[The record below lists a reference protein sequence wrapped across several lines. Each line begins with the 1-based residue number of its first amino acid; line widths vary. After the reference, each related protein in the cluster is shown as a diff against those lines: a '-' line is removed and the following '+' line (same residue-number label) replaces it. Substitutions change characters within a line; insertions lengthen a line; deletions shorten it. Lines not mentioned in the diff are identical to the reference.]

1 MVEQEKEVYLLLK
14 VEACFFYIVHSPD
27 IPEVND
33 CLLRDFIPQHHKHYV
48 LIMCRGQK
56 HCVLSLISSK
66 VLPVP
71 VS

>member
-1 MVEQEKEVYLLLK
+1 MVEQEKEVCLLLE
-14 VEACFFYIVHSPD
+14 VEACFFIVHSPD
-27 IPEVND
+27 IPEVNH

-56 HCVLSLISSK
+56 HCVLSLNSSK

-71 VS
+71 VF